1 MIYSLQETAQ
11 KIVALMKIVTD
22 KGIGCTVSEILGRDD
37 YLSLVGQEVNHLLKQ
52 MLPERIKIVSND
64 SIKTHHLNRSGLH
77 LNSFSV

>member
-1 MIYSLQETAQ
+1 MIYCLQEIAQ
-11 KIVALMKIVTD
+11 KIVALKIVTD
-22 KGIGCTVSEILGRDD
+22 KGIGSTVSEILRRDD
-37 YLSLVGQEVNHLLKQ
+37 YLSLVGQEVNHWLTQ